1 MDRFFLETANA
12 YRCYSR
18 SETASRGNRIHQELT
33 ANASFLHGGGL
44 LSNRKQTPLNFLKH
58 LTEYKDLERWVKDC
72 RFDEL
77 KFARVLLLYCYYPNT
92 ALLVAP
98 ELADARL
105 SLAKNFVLATV
116 IDDFFDVDGSQEE
129 LENLIQLIERWGETS
144 SVGYCSEQFEIIFPH
159 SKT

>member
-1 MDRFFLETANA
+1 MIYQKQPVLEKLEAWTGSFLKQQMLTGAIQDQRLRQEVNHALKYRYDSLDFLE
-12 YRCYSR
+12 S
-18 SETASRGNRIHQELT
+18 
-33 ANASFLHGGGL
+33 
-44 LSNRKQTPLNFLKH
+44 
-58 LTEYKDLERWVKDC
+58 RWVKDC

-129 LENLIQLIERWGETS
+129 LENLIQLIERSANLWGETS